1 MTSAPTTQPMRSAT
15 CCRHGVAPTSQ
26 PVLRS
31 CILSF
36 EMQAMARMIEVVK
49 MAVAVANFSPPGISK
64 MPNEEQSAYMTREA
78 TMMPRMPM
86 PEIGLEDVPTRPA
99 M

>member
-1 MTSAPTTQPMRSAT
+1 
-15 CCRHGVAPTSQ
+15 
-26 PVLRS
+26 
-31 CILSF
+31 
-36 EMQAMARMIEVVK
+36 MQAIARMIEVVK

-64 MPNEEQSAYMTREA
+64 MPNDAQSEYMTSEA

-86 PEIGLEDVPTRPA
+86 PEIGLDDVPTSPA